1 MNNAV
6 SKTALPDGVVEIS
19 ETGAGFFQQAVQLGR
34 HNLIA
39 DEPVKV
45 GGMDSGPSPYELL
58 LASLGACTA
67 MTVRLYAERKQIAL
81 AHVSVRLTHDQLHG
95 SDAAGEPAQSLERI
109 TREIRLEG
117 DLSETERARLMQ
129 IADHCPVH
137 RTLTGKL
144 EIVTRAAA

>member
-1 MNNAV
+1 MNNTD
-6 SKTALPDGVVEIS
+6 SKMALPDGVVEVS

-39 DEPVKV
+39 DEPVRA

-58 LASLGACTA
+58 LASLGTCTA

-81 AHVSVRLTHDQLHG
+81 THVSVRLSHDRLHG

-109 TREIRLEG
+109 TREIHLEG
-117 DLSETERARLMQ
+117 DLTEAERARLMQ

-137 RTLTGKL
+137 RTLTGRL
-144 EIVTRAAA
+144 EIVTEAPV